1 MMMCQDTKAL
11 FHQRQRITVLTAGI
25 FKNQGSRK
33 VTNVWLAQVKNF
45 MHNQLGTFQPILSNT
60 ASESIKGPIREALT
74 HQNKMGA
81 KLNLQGYMSIKWRE
95 ALGQQAGEINETS
108 IKSKIWAKTAI
119 SHLWKLAQGAWKA
132 QNNKL
137 HKEKHTDLAQS
148 AQKEKICQIYT
159 ILQSKISS
167 RDKYIFNTDLGPI
180 LTEIQKSKKCCSAQ
194 FFVSHISG

>member
-1 MMMCQDTKAL
+1 MPTMMGNINCWGSLLSTTYYYNAEDAPTKAFITKYMHGWLVPLGKRRRLIDNGNNACLYCGLAEHNEHMMMCQDTKAL

-33 VTNVWLAQVKNF
+33 VTKVWLAQVKNF

-95 ALGQQAGEINETS
+95 ALGQQARQINGTS
-108 IKSKIWAKTAI
+108 AKSKIWVKTAI
-119 SHLWKLAQGAWKA
+119 SHL
-132 QNNKL
+132 
-137 HKEKHTDLAQS
+137 
-148 AQKEKICQIYT
+148 
-159 ILQSKISS
+159 
-167 RDKYIFNTDLGPI
+167 
-180 LTEIQKSKKCCSAQ
+180 
-194 FFVSHISG
+194 